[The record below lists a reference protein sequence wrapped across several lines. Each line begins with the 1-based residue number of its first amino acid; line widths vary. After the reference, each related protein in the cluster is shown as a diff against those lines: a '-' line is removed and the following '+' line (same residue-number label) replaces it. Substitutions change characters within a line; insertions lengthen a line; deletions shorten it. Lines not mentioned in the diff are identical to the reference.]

1 MNKRIFWLIS
11 LITLSIVKLFYF
23 CLFTAPVCLYW
34 FFFLITN
41 EIVHLKMFI
50 DHLYFLF
57 IKVIVQIFC
66 LIFYWVSYL
75 ILLGFFFF
83 QMSLYILRQALCQ
96 EYVLQYHFFFDF
108 RCQSLII
115 RLIYSLLLKQFFL
128 NIR

>member
-83 QMSLYILRQALCQ
+83 RCLYIFWDKPFARNMCCNII
-96 EYVLQYHFFFDF
+96 FFFDF